1 MDGIAHGTHGGT
13 TMDGSA
19 SRLAPLAYGYQYRD
33 MAGLAGVTRWLLYA
47 LAAITAL
54 WLADWAFGY
63 EPFVDRHA
71 EVTALES
78 ALGIGRGLAWL
89 ACAIV
94 VLRWIH
100 RHNVN
105 ARALGA
111 GDLAASA
118 GLAVGWFFVQLGRAA
133 GGERWW
139 R

>member
-89 ACAIV
+89 ACALV
-94 VLRWIH
+94 VLPWNPRAH
-100 RHNVN
+100 VN
-105 ARALGA
+105 PRAPGGRALEA
-111 GDLAASA
+111 RP
-118 GLAVGWFFVQLGRAA
+118 GR
-133 GGERWW
+133 RPD
-139 R
+139 

>member
-13 TMDGSA
+13 TMNGSA

-78 ALGIGRGLAWL
+78 ALGIGRCLARSEEHTSEL
-89 ACAIV
+89 QS
-94 VLRWIH
+94 LMR
-100 RHNVN
+100 
-105 ARALGA
+105 L
-111 GDLAASA
+111 SY
-118 GLAVGWFFVQLGRAA
+118 AVFCLKKKNH
-133 GGERWW
+133 
-139 R
+139 

>member
-63 EPFVDRHA
+63 EPFVDRHS

-78 ALGIGRGLAWL
+78 ALGIGRGPAWL
-89 ACAIV
+89 ACAIRSEEHTSE
-94 VLRWIH
+94 LQSLMSI
-100 RHNVN
+100 
-105 ARALGA
+105 AY
-111 GDLAASA
+111 
-118 GLAVGWFFVQLGRAA
+118 AVFCLNK
-133 GGERWW
+133 
-139 R
+139 